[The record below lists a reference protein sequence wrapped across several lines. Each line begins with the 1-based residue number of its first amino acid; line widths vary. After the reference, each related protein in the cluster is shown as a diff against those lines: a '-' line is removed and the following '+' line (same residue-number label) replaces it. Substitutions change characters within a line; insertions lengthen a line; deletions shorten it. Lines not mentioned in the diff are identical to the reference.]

1 MTSQIDKFGGE
12 VRIVAAHG
20 FNRLVAVLEDALAI
34 LWLQIPTQSCFQR
47 FSRQASHSLFPLRDV
62 GAIEFAVVA
71 LRLRKSQRDGGETE
85 DEHGAESGH
94 FDRCRVRWWNGGS
107 GGKSAETC
115 SQQKRMTC

>member
-12 VRIVAAHG
+12 VRIVAVHG
-20 FNRLVAVLEDALAI
+20 FNRLVAMLEDALAI
-34 LWLQIPTQSCFQR
+34 LWLQITTQSGFQR
-47 FSRQASHSLFPLRDV
+47 FSRQASHSLFPLSDIR
-62 GAIEFAVVA
+62 GIEFAVVA
-71 LRLRKSQRDGGETE
+71 LRLRESQRDGGETE

-94 FDRCRVRWWNGGS
+94 FDRCRMRWNGGS